1 MNFSQRRFK
10 YLALYPA
17 SFTMLVCM
25 MGIVA
30 FAVLIFL
37 IETID
42 SYRLGILVLSVL
54 SIFLL
59 MAVGGH
65 SLKIYHLLQDRSNHD

>member
-10 YLALYPA
+10 YLAFHPA
-17 SFTMLVCM
+17 SFAMLVGM

-37 IETID
+37 IDTMD
-42 SYRLGILVLSVL
+42 SHRLGILVLTVL

-59 MAVGGH
+59 AMVGDY
-65 SLKIYHLLQDRSNHD
+65 SLKIYRLLQDRSNHD

>member
-10 YLALYPA
+10 YLAPYPA
-17 SFTMLVCM
+17 SFAMLVGI

-37 IETID
+37 IDTMD
-42 SYRLGILVLSVL
+42 SHRLGILALSVL

-59 MAVGGH
+59 AMVGDY
-65 SLKIYHLLQDRSNHD
+65 SFKIYCLLQDRSNND

>member
-10 YLALYPA
+10 YLAFHPA
-17 SFTMLVCM
+17 SFAMLVGM

-42 SYRLGILVLSVL
+42 TYRLGILVLTVL

-59 MAVGGH
+59 AMVGDY
-65 SLKIYHLLQDRSNHD
+65 SLKIYRLLQDRSNHD

>member
-10 YLALYPA
+10 YWVFHPASLAL
-17 SFTMLVCM
+17 LIGM

-42 SYRLGILVLSVL
+42 SYRLGILVLTGL

-59 MAVGGH
+59 TMVADY
-65 SLKIYHLLQDRSNHD
+65 SFKIYRLLEDREER